1 MNVLIPTD
9 FSKNAW
15 NAVEYALLLM
25 KDVDVHFTLM
35 HVETESNQY
44 SEAVSISEFQPFI
57 PKTVQNNSEKLDSL
71 KKWVLGKYPNSKHSI
86 STTLEAN
93 SLIRQVRNHVENQKV
108 DVIIMG
114 TKGISAV
121 PNGPLGRN
129 TTDVITRVKCPVLVI
144 PEGIKYEKPK
154 NIALPTDLNFN
165 MNEGLFKTLKILS
178 DMHNAYMHIVYVG
191 RRNNLMEYQ
200 ERNKNVLVESL
211 NTVRHRFYQCD
222 SSSIESSLEQLV
234 SIKRIKMVAIIAK
247 NLNFFQRILM
257 RPNKGTLPFHSQM
270 PFLVLHE

>member
-44 SEAVSISEFQPFI
+44 SEAVAISEFQPLI

-108 DVIIMG
+108 DLIIMG

-234 SIKRIKMVAIIAK
+234 SIKRINMVAIIAK

-257 RPNKGTLPFHSQM
+257 RPNTGALPFQSQM
-270 PFLVLHE
+270 PFLV